1 MVRSLLIYLK
11 YSKRYILVS
20 RRSLSEGYFL
30 ILVIPETGRTG
41 VNIVIVARI
50 VVMRLLMMGPSAHRV
65 HMISE
70 GLKY

>member
-1 MVRSLLIYLK
+1 M
-11 YSKRYILVS
+11 
-20 RRSLSEGYFL
+20 

-65 HMISE
+65 HVISE